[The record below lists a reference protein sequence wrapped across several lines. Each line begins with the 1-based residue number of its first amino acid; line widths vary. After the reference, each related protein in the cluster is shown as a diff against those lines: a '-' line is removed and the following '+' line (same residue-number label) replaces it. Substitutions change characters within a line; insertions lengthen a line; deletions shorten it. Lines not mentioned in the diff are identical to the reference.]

1 MDTISRSAASIYRN
15 CIARPRCLLE
25 ADQLWVM
32 AGRMPGSR
40 ASVFGE
46 AEDFQAALSAEGVAG
61 MLLTVRGPFRARL
74 TQVELEHIRLLAV
87 EEVQSRVAFVVVPRG
102 IVSVL
107 FPIDRG
113 PSPIWGGIEIRTGE
127 IVSFGPGQRLHTLT
141 LGPCHWGAVQVPAQ
155 QLADYGRAVLGSRLK
170 VPPAARWR
178 PSRAARREM
187 RNLHRAAIRLAEA
200 RSGALTD
207 LMGAHGLE
215 QQLLDSLIECLSE
228 GSEEDSATG
237 HRHRDI
243 LARFEDLLATKP
255 VRPIAEICAAL
266 DVSERLLRDCCQ
278 RHLGM
283 GPRRYRQ
290 LCAMQQVYRVL
301 RSGTPDAASVAHVA
315 RQHGFRDLGR
325 LAATYR
331 ALYGEL
337 PSATLRRGLGRELTM
352 LSSRQ
357 RQSSRV

>member
-1 MDTISRSAASIYRN
+1 
-15 CIARPRCLLE
+15 
-25 ADQLWVM
+25 
-32 AGRMPGSR
+32 MPGSR

-46 AEDFQAALSAEGVAG
+46 PEEFQAALSAEGVAG

-87 EEVQSRVAFVVVPRG
+87 EEAQSRVAFVVVPRG

-113 PSPIWGGIEIRTGE
+113 PSPVWGGIEIRTGE

-141 LGPCHWGAVQVPAQ
+141 LGPCHWGAIQVPAR
-155 QLADYGRAVLGSRLK
+155 QLADYGRAVNGNRLV

-178 PSRAARREM
+178 PPRAARRQL
-187 RNLHRAAIRLAEA
+187 RDLHRAAIRLAEA

-215 QQLLDSLIECLSE
+215 QQLFEALIECLSE
-228 GSEEDSATG
+228 GAEKEAATG
-237 HRHRDI
+237 RRHREI
-243 LARFEDLLATKP
+243 LARFEDLLAAEP
-255 VRPIAEICAAL
+255 VLPIAEVCSELGI
-266 DVSERLLRDCCQ
+266 SERLLRDCCKKY
-278 RHLGM
+278 LSM
-283 GPRRYRQ
+283 GPSRYRQ
-290 LCAMQQVYRVL
+290 LRAMQQVYRAL
-301 RSGTPDAASVAHVA
+301 RSGTPDAASVAQVA
-315 RQHGFRDLGR
+315 RRHGFRDLGR

-337 PSATLRRGLGRELTM
+337 PSATLRRGLGRELTIF
-352 LSSRQ
+352 SSRQ
-357 RQSSRV
+357 R